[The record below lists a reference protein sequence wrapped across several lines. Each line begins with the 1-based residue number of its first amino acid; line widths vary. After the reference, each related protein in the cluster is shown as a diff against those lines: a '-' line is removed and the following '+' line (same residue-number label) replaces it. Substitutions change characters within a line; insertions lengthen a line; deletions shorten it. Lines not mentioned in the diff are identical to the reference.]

1 GPNGTLEHIIKES
14 PLIEIYCSCHVTME
28 NAFHLQHRTIRHSA
42 PDMTK
47 TIKKLSARLKDKNVH
62 LSMDGR
68 KALRVVP
75 DQVSAGMTLMQEQ
88 KVTNEEDNSGFDV
101 EADDFLD

>member
-1 GPNGTLEHIIKES
+1 
-14 PLIEIYCSCHVTME
+14 ME
-28 NAFHLQHRTIRHSA
+28 NAFHLQHQTIRHSA

-47 TIKKLSARLKDKNVH
+47 TIKKLLGHMSDKNVH
-62 LSMDGR
+62 LSKDGR

-75 DQVSAGMTLMQEQ
+75 DQVSVGMTLMQEQ
-88 KVTNEEDNSGFDV
+88 KVVNEEDNSGFDI